1 MIGKVWIGGGDL
13 LEATEQLQIDTAQ
26 VVYEFP
32 IVAVEGELSIGDSEL
47 RPDLGVGYSM
57 R

>member
-47 RPDLGVGYSM
+47 RPDLGVGYSI